1 MTVQTQADFRAFVH
15 VTVLPKLLELIAY
28 KGKQYTGEA
37 QSCFVNFEEGA
48 KLAQDT
54 SEHYLMVQATK
65 SWYVISDWAKHP
77 SAQEAHDRE
86 VVQRL
91 FDVVIYCF
99 ILLFMLV
106 CKEEVSHADISG
118 PTN

>member
-15 VTVLPKLLELIAY
+15 ITVLPKLLELIAY

-65 SWYVISDWAKHP
+65 SWYVISDWSKRA
-77 SAQEAHDRE
+77 SREEAGDRE
-86 VVQRL
+86 IIQRVY
-91 FDVVIYCF
+91 DIITYCF